1 MTDFN
6 NNPATDFD
14 YLTPDNVEEEL
25 ARMKLFDLD
34 YRSDEDE
41 RV

>member
-1 MTDFN
+1 MTDLN

-14 YLTPDNVEEEL
+14 HLTADNVEEEL
-25 ARMKLFDLD
+25 SRLKLFDLD